1 MSVQFDSNG
10 VHLRGDC
17 PAADA
22 EALAAG
28 LQAHPDCKVDLSQAA
43 HLHTAVVQ
51 VLLAFDADVSGEAN
65 DPFTR
70 AVLSKARQDV
80 LF

>member
-1 MSVQFDSNG
+1 MSVQFDED
-10 VHLRGDC
+10 VARLRGDC

-22 EALAAG
+22 EALAG
-28 LQAHPDCKVDLSQAA
+28 VLQAHPDCTVDVSSAA

-51 VLLAFDADVSGEAN
+51 VLFAFDAAMSGTPDNVFLTAI
-65 DPFTR
+65 
-70 AVLSKARQDV
+70 LSKEGKDV